1 MRMLLRVRQGFVMHT
16 SGRFSNLMCI
26 YIIIAWA
33 GRR

>member
-1 MRMLLRVRQGFVMHT
+1 MRILLRVSRGSVMHT